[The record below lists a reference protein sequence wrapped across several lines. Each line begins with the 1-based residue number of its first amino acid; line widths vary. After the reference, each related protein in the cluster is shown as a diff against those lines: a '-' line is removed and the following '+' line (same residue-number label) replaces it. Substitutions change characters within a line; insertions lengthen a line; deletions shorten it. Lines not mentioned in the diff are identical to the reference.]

1 MDRNTRIQKS
11 LDKLNNSLKGLNMAL
26 DRQHLTNNKMS
37 TSVKEYFE
45 VKNHLEMKKLKEKE
59 WKSNSTK

>member
-11 LDKLNNSLKGLNMAL
+11 LDKLNNSLKDLNMAL